1 MATMTEQH
9 QPAHSPAQSQSTSN
23 YKWPEHVAAKMA
35 DFIHEEVKDML
46 GNSRLVRSS
55 DGISLVH
62 RNELTVGRLL
72 GKGAFSEVHEVK
84 YKNHVFAMKHLKLR
98 LMSQPENFR
107 LAASELAVEA
117 HMLASFSHPNILRIR
132 GWAFNGISSFADGR
146 HDSFFLLLDS
156 LDETLDHRIAT
167 WTKEAASSAMDE
179 HRMPGSTGSGPQT
192 HKGLVSGI
200 WRRLSL
206 HQTPQVGGGPANE
219 MSEVERLQEQKRR
232 NLFLDKLGIGTEIAA
247 ALMYL
252 HEMGVIFRDLKP
264 NNIGFLHG
272 RVQLFDFGLSREL
285 PQLDVQMPFEM
296 SGKVGTLR
304 YMAVEVAQHRP
315 YNVAADVYSWSMVC
329 YELMTLQKP
338 FGGWTRDM
346 HNNLVCGKG
355 VRPEFT
361 TDISYPLKHLLE
373 QSWAQK
379 PRDRP
384 NMRQVVDRLRVM
396 EEEQLLL
403 CQTQAT
409 AASPGRGGVQPEQA
423 QNQQPQGFGRFMGRG
438 RRSSGR

>member
-1 MATMTEQH
+1 MATMTEQRPATDASSSQQLK
-9 QPAHSPAQSQSTSN
+9 QPTGD
-23 YKWPEHVAAKMA
+23 YKWPEHVASKMA

-55 DGISLVH
+55 DGISLVD
-62 RNELTVGRLL
+62 RNELEIGRLL
-72 GKGAFSEVHEVK
+72 GKGAFSEVHEVQ
-84 YKNHVFAMKHLKLR
+84 YKKHRFAMKHLKLR

-132 GWAFNGISSFADGR
+132 GWAMNGISSFADGR
-146 HDSFFLLLDS
+146 HDSFFLMLDS

-167 WTKEAASSAMDE
+167 WTKEAAAKADE
-179 HRMPGSTGSGPQT
+179 HRMPSQPQS
-192 HKGLVSGI
+192 HQGLVSGI

-206 HQTPQVGGGPANE
+206 HNNNAAAAAASPE
-219 MSEVERLQEQKRR
+219 LSELERMQEQKRR
-232 NLFLDKLGIGTEIAA
+232 NLFVEKLGIAKEIGC

-264 NNIGFLHG
+264 NNIGFLG
-272 RVQLFDFGLSREL
+272 SRVQLFDFGLSREL
-285 PQLDVQMPFEM
+285 PQLDLHMPFEM

-304 YMAVEVAQHRP
+304 YMAVEVALHRP
-315 YNVAADVYSWSMVC
+315 YNVAADVYSWAMVC

-346 HNNLVCGKG
+346 HNNLVCGKA

-361 TDISYPLKHLLE
+361 SDINPQVKHLLE
-373 QSWAQK
+373 QCWAQK
-379 PRDRP
+379 AKDRP
-384 NMRQVVDRLRVM
+384 TMKQVVERLRAM

-403 CQTQAT
+403 CHQAV
-409 AASPGRGGVQPEQA
+409 PGATPEGSNPVPQQSGGL
-423 QNQQPQGFGRFMGRG
+423 GGWRRG
-438 RRSSGR
+438 RRGSAR

>member
-1 MATMTEQH
+1 MATMTEQAPATH
-9 QPAHSPAQSQSTSN
+9 QAPPQQAQASQ
-23 YKWPEHVAAKMA
+23 YKWPEHVASKMA

-46 GNSRLVRSS
+46 GSSRLVRSS

-62 RNELTVGRLL
+62 RNELEVGRLL
-72 GKGAFSEVHEVK
+72 GKGAFSEVHEVR
-84 YKNHVFAMKHLKLR
+84 YKKHTFAMKHLKLR

-132 GWAFNGISSFADGR
+132 GWAYNGISSFADGR
-146 HDSFFLLLDS
+146 HDSFFLMLDS
-156 LDETLDHRIAT
+156 LDETLDHRIGA
-167 WTKEAASSAMDE
+167 WTKEAASSGADE
-179 HRMPGSTGSGPQT
+179 HKMPGTPHNHQ
-192 HKGLVSGI
+192 GLVSGI
-200 WRRLSL
+200 WNRISMK
-206 HQTPQVGGGPANE
+206 HQSHGQFNE
-219 MSEVERLQEQKRR
+219 MSELERMQEQKRR
-232 NLFLDKLGIGTEIAA
+232 NLYLEKLGIATEIAA

-264 NNIGFLHG
+264 NNIGFLKS

-285 PQLDVQMPFEM
+285 PQLDVHMPFEM

-304 YMAVEVAQHRP
+304 YMAVEVALHRP
-315 YNVAADVYSWSMVC
+315 YNVTADVYSWAMVT

-346 HNNLVCGKG
+346 HNSLVCGKG

-361 TDISYPLKHLLE
+361 TDINPQLKHLLE
-373 QSWAQK
+373 QCWSQK

-384 NMRQVVDRLRVM
+384 NMRQVVDRLRSM

-403 CQTQAT
+403 CHNPHGDGPQ
-409 AASPGRGGVQPEQA
+409 E
-423 QNQQPQGFGRFMGRG
+423 QPQQTGPLGFMRRG
-438 RRSSGR
+438 RRGSSGRS